1 MKAIEGPFNPT
12 YDSLAN
18 YNIYFQTCFIFFYA
32 GIQYAVETVSDK
44 KVTVVHARWTK
55 WVPNRHQRI
64 GRNGR
69 RSIKGWLVK
78 DVMADIN
85 KRSWMLVCPLSRTGV
100 YIGYWSVTI
109 PRNKIRDLK
118 GA

>member
-18 YNIYFQTCFIFFYA
+18 YNVYFQTCFIFFYA

-69 RSIKGWLVK
+69 RSIKGWWLRMSWLTLIKGHGCWYAPCLVQ
-78 DVMADIN
+78 
-85 KRSWMLVCPLSRTGV
+85 V
-100 YIGYWSVTI
+100 YISGIGV
-109 PRNKIRDLK
+109 
-118 GA
+118 